1 MTPTPEKLSELIQHA
16 KSKHLRVIVMPIVL
30 LDNPRGNE
38 WRGTLKP
45 ESWDDWFDSYRDMI
59 TQFAW
64 IAQQNKVDV
73 LSVGSELVTA
83 ESNITQWTRTINAV
97 RKIYHGRLTYSS
109 NWDHYTSVPFWDQ
122 LDLIG
127 LNSYWSLDEVPPG
140 SHEHKKSK
148 VTLDQIKDNWKFI
161 QHDLLDFQKS
171 EGKPIL
177 FLEIGWCSLANAA
190 DEPWD
195 YTRTDL
201 AQDDDLQKRL
211 FEGFFE
217 SWYNNPALGGFM
229 VWEWYPGRGGK
240 AQRNEDGQTLS
251 DDDLNKQLKGYTPKN
266 KPAEEV
272 IKEWLAKPW
281 GAAVSANTPQ

>member
-1 MTPTPEKLSELIQHA
+1 
-16 KSKHLRVIVMPIVL
+16 
-30 LDNPRGNE
+30 
-38 WRGTLKP
+38 
-45 ESWDDWFDSYRDMI
+45 MI
-59 TQFAW
+59 TTFAW

-83 ESNITQWTRTINAV
+83 ESHISQWTRTINAV

-140 SHEHKKSK
+140 SHEHQKSK
-148 VTLDQIKDNWKFI
+148 VTLDEIKANWKFI
-161 QHDLLDFQKS
+161 QQDLLDFQKE

-195 YTRTDL
+195 YTKTDL

-217 SWYNNPALGGFM
+217 SWYDNPALGGFM
-229 VWEWYPGRGGK
+229 VWEWYPGAGGH
-240 AQRNEDGQTLS
+240 ATADENGQTLS
-251 DDDLNKQLKGYTPKN
+251 QDDLDKQLKGYTPKN

-272 IKEWLAKPW
+272 IKQWLAKPW
-281 GAAVSANTPQ
+281 GPASASAAGGAGT